1 MTSEER
7 EKLKKKLSREI
18 TETKE
23 TIENLEEATQPISP
37 DNAIG
42 RISRMEAINSKSVN
56 EAALDGA
63 VGGSAGD
70 VESDTRLFRHHDHIG
85 VFGLD
90 RARDGRPG
98 RRGGPGQRG
107 MGARR
112 ESIPGCAPRGRA
124 APRRARRG
132 GAGRGCAWRCL
143 SRWSRPRQE
152 ERVRVR

>member
-63 VGGSAGD
+63 VAKLSKLENALSRIDREDFGLCSKCKEPIQFARLLFMP
-70 VESDTRLFRHHDHIG
+70 ESDRC
-85 VFGLD
+85 V
-90 RARDGRPG
+90 AC
-98 RRGGPGQRG
+98 
-107 MGARR
+107 ARR
-112 ESIPGCAPRGRA
+112 
-124 APRRARRG
+124 
-132 GAGRGCAWRCL
+132 
-143 SRWSRPRQE
+143 
-152 ERVRVR
+152 